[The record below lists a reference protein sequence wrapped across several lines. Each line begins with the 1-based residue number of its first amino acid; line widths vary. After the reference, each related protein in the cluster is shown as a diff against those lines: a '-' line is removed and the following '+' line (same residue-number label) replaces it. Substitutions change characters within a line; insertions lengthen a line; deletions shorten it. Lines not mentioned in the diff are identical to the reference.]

1 MRDKVKRFLSILM
14 TALMLVNLLPVGA
27 LAEGVKI
34 SNSVQSKVSLTAD
47 SGTAPIET
55 GHVYVYVKIDG
66 ASPETLAK
74 FKLNSSGWYT
84 IGSIRKDMPGKGEWK
99 SYWYGGGEWVI
110 TPTPSDTKTYQPGD
124 NTGAGV
130 LPAYSIDG
138 LVPWEDNK
146 LIPLG
151 NVRWTGYKLTTGA
164 NNYQPESIF
173 SWHMDGIV
181 NFKEI
186 NVPYTVKHVVKK
198 SSPEIVLKEETKN
211 QKYGQWTEAQALK
224 FEGYKHVGKIE
235 NQIIGDDPITIYVYY
250 EPDKKQTVDVTYK
263 TSEGGTITNGRTYKI
278 QPVTG
283 NLSGGGRLPSSTP
296 TAADGYE
303 FVGWERDD
311 GQTYNDLNDVYS
323 KLNQKTADAGTY
335 TLYQNTTFTAKF
347 KKNSYK
353 LKINY
358 VYEDG
363 SEAAVSHED
372 TLSYPYSYNVNSPVI
387 PGYKA
392 DKSVVTGTLTE
403 DTTVTVTY
411 SKRNDLSY
419 TVNYYWNGTTEKVAE
434 SKIVEKQTFDST
446 VTESPV
452 AVDGYTQVSTGPK
465 TITIGTGNNEITFYY
480 YKNVELTAN
489 DATKT
494 YNGEEQTVKPG
505 YICSEENVTFDNI
518 TEPSGTG
525 KDVGEYSV
533 TFAENPVGKVDTSEK
548 YKVTAANLGTLT
560 ITPVATEVV
569 VTIEGNT
576 KTETYNGKEHSVEGY
591 TVTSISNELYKA
603 TDIAFTGEAKAT
615 GTNAGTY
622 PMNLEA
628 KQFNNTNTNFSK
640 VTFVVED
647 GKLVIDPI
655 AEVVVNIKGN
665 TKTETYNGNPYS
677 VEGYTVTS
685 ISNTLYTEDDFTFN
699 GKAEVKGTD
708 AGTYDMALKPEDF
721 ANTNTNFAKV
731 TFKIEDG
738 QLVINKRVV
747 TLTSEGGSKVYDGT
761 PLTKPDVTIGG
772 DGFVAGEVTD
782 IKATGSVTYVSE
794 GEVTNTITYTEGEK
808 FNADN
813 YDIQKTE
820 GKLWITAA
828 TAKVTVTITGNK
840 VTETY
845 DGSEKTAK
853 NYTVSIDN
861 DLYTEDDF
869 TFTGEAEVKAT
880 NAGTYDMGL
889 NKSQFKNKNNNFSDS
904 NVEFVVN
911 DGKLEIEKRVVTLT
925 SEGGSK
931 VYDGNALTN
940 DKVTVGGDGFVAG
953 EVTDIK
959 ATGSVTHVSEGEVT
973 NTITYTEGTNFKES
987 NYNITKTEGKLSIT
1001 PLGGVVVTIKGQTKT
1016 VTYDGE
1022 EHTAWKYDVIDISDP
1037 LYIKAPDEVP
1047 NFWNKN
1053 AKGARGTDAGTYAMG
1068 WEAADFE
1075 NTNTNFSNVEFVV
1088 VDGKLEISKRSVKLT
1103 SASDSKVY
1111 DGNALT
1117 NGEVTVSGD
1126 GFAKNEGATY
1136 NVTGTQTNVGEST
1149 NTFSYTLNEGT
1160 KADNYT
1166 IEKTEGT
1173 LKVTPVTDKVT
1184 VTITGLN
1191 KTVTYDGEEHS
1202 VFGYDATPSNKLY
1215 NPKEDMQFEGFDED
1229 MTAKGTDAG
1238 THTMGLTADQF
1249 HNKDNG
1255 NFTNVTF
1262 VVEKDGYVKINPR
1275 PVTLTSG
1282 SAERVYN
1289 GKPLMNETVT
1299 VGGDGFATGEGVTY
1313 DFTGSQTDVG
1323 ESENTFTFEANEGT
1337 SAKNYSFEFKFGTLK
1352 VTPFTDKVTVTITE
1366 KSGTATYDGMNHTV
1380 SGYESM
1386 TADNPLYDVEDS
1398 VDETPTANW
1407 AANGTDAGEYP
1418 VGIEAGDFE
1427 NTNKN
1432 FSNVTFVVEDGS
1444 LTITPAQ
1451 VTLQAPIQSKPYDGT
1466 PLEATQF
1473 GHSYLEGLD
1482 FADDFAAVILTGSQT
1497 LVGSSASLITGVI
1510 PKEGKQLKN
1519 YNFTFVPGTLTVT
1532 DGTGDDPVKPENV
1545 VTKTHIPK
1553 DMGYNLG
1560 EPVTFTV
1567 SVKNIYNT
1575 PKTITLT
1582 EKENVKFSNGENV
1595 IVFKDVPAGE
1605 TVTAEAT
1612 YTITSA
1618 DILAGVFRNTVTA
1631 TFGDDKSWEARDEVE
1646 TAELDTTLNVTKTS
1660 DVPEGQKAALGQK
1673 ITYTI
1678 KVQNA
1683 GNVPYT
1689 NVKVEDPLTG
1699 LTETIETLAVGET
1712 RTFTTEYVVTEA
1724 DVLKGFVLNTAT
1736 ATGDKIKDPKSDEQ
1750 KEPNG
1755 GDEVE
1760 IPTFAP
1766 ITIKPKDVTAT
1777 YNGAAI
1783 TGKDVEI
1790 TSGKLLEGHKLTA
1803 AVIGSGVNAGSY
1815 ELTLDP
1821 EKIKIVDANNKD
1833 VSEMYARTILP
1844 GKLTINKRS
1853 VLITSQSATKT
1864 YDGSALTR
1872 PAVTITGDGFV
1883 PGELAKAEATG
1894 SITKVGSTPNAIQYT
1909 TTGAFNAAN
1918 YSIALSVGTLTV
1930 TEKPKPEPR
1939 RTFNLT
1945 INYVY
1950 QNGKRAAASYNRGG
1964 LKNGETF
1971 DITSPVIA
1979 GYTASETVVSG
1990 TIYNRDIK
1998 VTVIYTADGVNLDDY
2013 GVPLG
2018 LGNITMNVGDC
2029 FE

>member
-1 MRDKVKRFLSILM
+1 MRDKVKRFISILM
-14 TALMLVNLLPVGA
+14 TALMLVNLMPVGA
-27 LAEGVKI
+27 LADGITSIGYKPEVAA
-34 SNSVQSKVSLTAD
+34 S
-47 SGTAPIET
+47 T
-55 GHVYVYVKIDG
+55 GNYTVYVYARFDG
-66 ASPETLAK
+66 DPLPGVTLNASQ
-74 FKLNSSGWYT
+74 WYT
-84 IGSIRKDMPGKGEWK
+84 IGYIENVNLPSPGGISWGKYWYYNNNNYCGSTINSTSASGIIGGLVQEYNTSIVIKSDEWISANFKACPGADTYKEGTSEPTWHLDIIVDINKNPPVHNLVFKVNNSNGKQIGTPKKVTGRWTNPLSANKYYAGNPVPETIIDGGRIYQLKTKREGNPNLDTKIYFNEPIKNVEFYYKDMG
-99 SYWYGGGEWVI
+99 
-110 TPTPSDTKTYQPGD
+110 
-124 NTGAGV
+124 
-130 LPAYSIDG
+130 
-138 LVPWEDNK
+138 
-146 LIPLG
+146 
-151 NVRWTGYKLTTGA
+151 
-164 NNYQPESIF
+164 
-173 SWHMDGIV
+173 
-181 NFKEI
+181 
-186 NVPYTVKHVVKK
+186 
-198 SSPEIVLKEETKN
+198 
-211 QKYGQWTEAQALK
+211 
-224 FEGYKHVGKIE
+224 
-235 NQIIGDDPITIYVYY
+235 
-250 EPDKKQTVDVTYK
+250 
-263 TSEGGTITNGRTYKI
+263 
-278 QPVTG
+278 PV
-283 NLSGGGRLPSSTP
+283 
-296 TAADGYE
+296 
-303 FVGWERDD
+303 
-311 GQTYNDLNDVYS
+311 
-323 KLNQKTADAGTY
+323 
-335 TLYQNTTFTAKF
+335 
-347 KKNSYK
+347 
-353 LKINY
+353 
-358 VYEDG
+358 
-363 SEAAVSHED
+363 
-372 TLSYPYSYNVNSPVI
+372 
-387 PGYKA
+387 
-392 DKSVVTGTLTE
+392 
-403 DTTVTVTY
+403 
-411 SKRNDLSY
+411 KRNY
-419 TVNYYWNGTTEKVAE
+419 TVNYYLNGTEEKVKTSTTGTKE
-434 SKIVEKQTFDST
+434 LGET
-446 VTESPV
+446 VTPDTNVSGYTLVPDQKTSLTI
-452 AVDGYTQVSTGPK
+452 VDGDNVLN
-465 TITIGTGNNEITFYY
+465 IYY

-489 DATKT
+489 SDTVP
-494 YNGEEQTVKPG
+494 YNGQEQEVSGFTGAPEGSDFSAINVSATGTDVGTYTAAFADGTVG
-505 YICSEENVTFDNI
+505 TVD
-518 TEPSGTG
+518 GTG
-525 KDVGEYSV
+525 KYI
-533 TFAENPVGKVDTSEK
+533 
-548 YKVTAANLGTLT
+548 VTAANPGTLT
-560 ITPVATEVV
+560 I
-569 VTIEGNT
+569 
-576 KTETYNGKEHSVEGY
+576 
-591 TVTSISNELYKA
+591 
-603 TDIAFTGEAKAT
+603 
-615 GTNAGTY
+615 
-622 PMNLEA
+622 
-628 KQFNNTNTNFSK
+628 
-640 VTFVVED
+640 
-647 GKLVIDPI
+647 
-655 AEVVVNIKGN
+655 
-665 TKTETYNGNPYS
+665 
-677 VEGYTVTS
+677 
-685 ISNTLYTEDDFTFN
+685 
-699 GKAEVKGTD
+699 
-708 AGTYDMALKPEDF
+708 
-721 ANTNTNFAKV
+721 
-731 TFKIEDG
+731 
-738 QLVINKRVV
+738 NKRNVV
-747 TLTSEGGSKVYDGT
+747 LTSETASKPYDGT

-772 DGFVAGEVTD
+772 DGFVAGEVTE
-782 IKATGSVTYVSE
+782 IRATGSVTYVSE

-820 GKLWITAA
+820 GKLSITAA

-853 NYTVSIDN
+853 GYTVSIDN

-925 SEGGSK
+925 SESGSK
-931 VYDGNALTN
+931 PYDGTPLT
-940 DKVTVGGDGFVAG
+940 KPEVAVGGDGFVDG

-959 ATGSVTHVSEGEVT
+959 ATGSVTHVSAGEVT

-1075 NTNTNFSNVEFVV
+1075 NTNTNFSNVTFVV
-1088 VDGKLEISKRSVKLT
+1088 TDGSLTITKRSVTLT

-1111 DGNALT
+1111 DGTALT
-1117 NGEVTVSGD
+1117 KPEVTVSGD
-1126 GFAKNEGATY
+1126 GFAKDEGATY
-1136 NVTGTQTNVGEST
+1136 NVTGSQTDVGTSD
-1149 NTFSYTLNEGT
+1149 NTFTYTLNEGT

-1166 IEKTEGT
+1166 ITKTEGK
-1173 LKVTPVTDKVT
+1173 LEVTPNTDKVV
-1184 VTITGLN
+1184 VTITG
-1191 KTVTYDGEEHS
+1191 KTTTVTYDGKEHD
-1202 VFGYDATPSNKLY
+1202 VFGYDATPSNALY
-1215 NPKEDMQFEGFDED
+1215 RPNEDIQFNGTDYNKI
-1229 MTAKGTDAG
+1229 AKGTDAG
-1238 THTMGLTADQF
+1238 TYPMGLEVSYFTNISD
-1249 HNKDNG
+1249 
-1255 NFTNVTF
+1255 NFTNVEFIVT
-1262 VVEKDGYVKINPR
+1262 DGYVKINPR
-1275 PVTLTSG
+1275 PVMLTSET
-1282 SAERVYN
+1282 A
-1289 GKPLMNETVT
+1289 GKTYDGTALQKPVVT
-1299 VGGDGFATGEGVTY
+1299 VTGEGFVAGEVTDIKATGSVTY
-1313 DFTGSQTDVG
+1313 VSEG
-1323 ESENTFTFEANEGT
+1323 EVTNTITYTEGEKFKADNYTIEKNEGKL
-1337 SAKNYSFEFKFGTLK
+1337 SINP
-1352 VTPFTDKVTVTITE
+1352 VTDKVTVTITE
-1366 KSGTATYDGMNHTV
+1366 KSGTATYDGKEHIV

-1386 TADNPLYDVEDS
+1386 TADNPLYDEDS
-1398 VDETPTANW
+1398 VEENPTVMW
-1407 AANGTDAGEYP
+1407 AAKGTDAGEYP
-1418 VGIEAGDFE
+1418 VGIAADDFKNINTNFE
-1427 NTNKN
+1427 N
-1432 FSNVTFVVEDGS
+1432 VEFVVVDGA
-1444 LTITPAQ
+1444 LEITPAP
-1451 VTLQAPIQSKPYDGT
+1451 VTLQAPIASKTYDGE
-1466 PLEATQF
+1466 PLKAEDYV
-1473 GHSYLEGLD
+1473 HSYVEGVN

-1497 LVGSSASLITGVI
+1497 LVGSSSSLITEVI
-1510 PKEGKQLKN
+1510 PKEGKKLKN
-1519 YNFTFVPGTLTVT
+1519 YKFTFLPGTLTVT

-1545 VTKTHIPK
+1545 VTKTHTPK
-1553 DMGYNLG
+1553 DTGYNLG
-1560 EPVTFTV
+1560 EPVTFTI

-1595 IVFKDVPAGE
+1595 IEFKDVPAGE

-1618 DILAGVFRNTVTA
+1618 DILAGVFHNTVTA
-1631 TFGDDKSWEARDEVE
+1631 DFTGGGSWTAEDTVT

-1660 DVPEGQKAALGQK
+1660 DVPNGQKAALGQK

-1689 NVKVEDPLTG
+1689 NVKVEDPLTK
-1699 LTETIETLAVGET
+1699 LTATIETLAVGET

-1724 DVLKGFVLNTAT
+1724 DVLEGHVLNTAT
-1736 ATGDKIKDPKSDEQ
+1736 ATGDKIKDPKSDEP

-1760 IPTFAP
+1760 TPTFAP

-1790 TSGKLLEGHKLTA
+1790 TSGKLLEGHKLSA

-1844 GKLTINKRS
+1844 GKLIINKRS

-1894 SITKVGSTPNAIQYT
+1894 SITNVGSTPNAIQYT